1 MTDRESFGNELR
13 RERERRGIPLQAI
26 AGTTKI
32 GASLIAGLE
41 RGDCSRW
48 PGGIYNRSYVRAYAA
63 AIGLDPAEVAARF
76 TRCFP
81 ESAPEGSAAPVAQPL
96 PCRPACGEMR
106 LGLAFEPS
114 DRRDLLRTVRSL
126 AMDIA
131 IVVGVAALLTLSLN
145 VEFWMAVAAGSLA
158 CQAIAVAAGGKPVT
172 PLVAERF
179 RSSAAHH
186 LTPDETSADQL
197 ATRSA

>member
-1 MTDRESFGNELR
+1 MTDREEFGHELR
-13 RERERRGIPLQAI
+13 RERERRGIPLQAV

-63 AIGLDPAEVAARF
+63 AIGLDPTDVAARF
-76 TRCFP
+76 TQCFP
-81 ESAPEGSAAPVAQPL
+81 ESAPAGSVAPAPQPGQSRPVGAQ
-96 PCRPACGEMR
+96 MR
-106 LGLAFEPS
+106 LSLAIAPS
-114 DRRDLLRTVRSL
+114 DRRDRLRTVRGL
-126 AMDIA
+126 TVDIA
-131 IVVGVAALLTLSLN
+131 VVLGVAALLAFSLR
-145 VEFWMAVAAGSLA
+145 VDFWMAVAAGSLA
-158 CQAIAVAAGGKPVT
+158 CQAITAAAGGKPVT
-172 PLVAERF
+172 PFVAERF

-186 LTPDETSADQL
+186 LSPEETAADQL